1 MVISYCQLTSE
12 STCIVF
18 RCSLLSD
25 IVSGE
30 GSDNAYHQTEPT
42 RNAYTM
48 YQVPSITHSFNLPPP
63 TNTTHIHPLI
73 HKQTDSHSY
82 GKPSITTKPIS
93 LAQFLLANFTTGDT
107 LSSLPRNERER
118 RKTMVVK
125 KDVEGDGSDGW
136 GLDRGWREGLREGF
150 VGGSWVWM

>member
-1 MVISYCQLTSE
+1 
-12 STCIVF
+12 
-18 RCSLLSD
+18 
-25 IVSGE
+25 
-30 GSDNAYHQTEPT
+30 
-42 RNAYTM
+42 M

-63 TNTTHIHPLI
+63 TNTAHIHPLT

-93 LAQFLLANFTTGDT
+93 LAQFLVANLTTGDT
-107 LSSLPRNERER
+107 LSSLPRYERERER

-125 KDVEGDGSDGW
+125 KDVEGDG
-136 GLDRGWREGLREGF
+136 LHRGWREGLREGF